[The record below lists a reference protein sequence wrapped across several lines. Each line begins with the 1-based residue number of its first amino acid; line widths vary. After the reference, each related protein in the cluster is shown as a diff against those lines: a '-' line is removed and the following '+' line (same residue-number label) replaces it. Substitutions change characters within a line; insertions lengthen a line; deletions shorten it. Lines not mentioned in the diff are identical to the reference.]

1 MIRNKSNFFRLIEVS
16 TEKRTENICNNAQK
30 KKNLFLRE
38 KYSILRDSFLNLL
51 TISTY
56 PKTADDCN
64 HSQSSVGHCVQ
75 LYVEQLYNK

>member
-16 TEKRTENICNNAQK
+16 TEKRTENICNNAQT
-30 KKNLFLRE
+30 KKN
-38 KYSILRDSFLNLL
+38 IHIRDSFLNLL

-64 HSQSSVGHCVQ
+64 HSQSSVGHCDQ